1 MALLYDG
8 GRSDFNIDPRRR
20 AWRNAC
26 ARGVRSDPRRAYA
39 DRGMASAAPRA
50 DPRSVGAPQFAW
62 AAMTMDSAK
71 PRTAMSENNGVKHAR
86 PAPPKD
92 LIKIGDFAE
101 LAGTNLR
108 TLRYYEE
115 IGLLAPAARSAG
127 GFRYYRREDLDRLR
141 MVASL
146 QDLANA
152 TGGSVRTTASPSELS
167 QVYTEISASL
177 RTEYR
182 LSYQSHQSSGSH
194 RLHTWRRC

>member
-1 MALLYDG
+1 
-8 GRSDFNIDPRRR
+8 
-20 AWRNAC
+20 
-26 ARGVRSDPRRAYA
+26 
-39 DRGMASAAPRA
+39 
-50 DPRSVGAPQFAW
+50 
-62 AAMTMDSAK
+62 
-71 PRTAMSENNGVKHAR
+71 MSENNGVKHAR

-146 QDLANA
+146 QDLGLELARIRELMRAHGEAA
-152 TGGSVRTTASPSELS
+152 TPAELFSGVRRALEEQRALIDQRVAALGEQRRGLEAALGKLDQCVRCVHHPAASNDFCHPCQVDGKDLPPDLS
-167 QVYTEISASL
+167 AL
-177 RTEYR
+177 F
-182 LSYQSHQSSGSH
+182 
-194 RLHTWRRC
+194 